1 MEQDFVSEPMVADE
15 LAVVGGKQ
23 DEGFLHQAAVLQG
36 SQRASELRVLG
47 VFGLRPERQGFSVVE
62 ATGPRPANLRRPDG
76 TALFAP
82 VLPGGSVARL
92 HSLVGAEELL
102 ELGWRARQ
110 LAAPSTTGAG

>member
-1 MEQDFVSEPMVADE
+1 MEEDPPEPLDGCFV
-15 LAVVGGKQ
+15 
-23 DEGFLHQAAVLQG
+23 HG
-36 SQRASELRVLG
+36 SSPDELRVLG